1 MTPSEEVAE
10 WTIRQTI
17 LHQIMPYVDE
27 TGRDFYPRQPQK
39 SLSCTHLT
47 CPAQPQSPTP
57 EVALLSAGCECHR
70 CPCWTNPLSI
80 LPPGDQHVQMRRG
93 MTFDCM
99 KCKEKNIS
107 RRIFADLVNIT
118 ITLKAYSTIRV
129 IIIGSPYVI
138 SFVDSMRMTVRLMVI
153 LTTPPRN
160 AAAPMRAKVPA

>member
-1 MTPSEEVAE
+1 
-10 WTIRQTI
+10 
-17 LHQIMPYVDE
+17 
-27 TGRDFYPRQPQK
+27 
-39 SLSCTHLT
+39 
-47 CPAQPQSPTP
+47 
-57 EVALLSAGCECHR
+57 
-70 CPCWTNPLSI
+70 
-80 LPPGDQHVQMRRG
+80 